1 MICDMSYFRHLI
13 HLLLLS
19 AIDVLLSDAP
29 SCRSGRVEAY
39 KNDTMN
45 QRKTKCHIE
54 AEDPDIGLQVN
65 KSMALTNYTYTNIG
79 LFDILAFDIF
89 DIFGDEKILRLL
101 DFTVYRSMEA
111 TSHAHKC
118 IGLTNINIPGDEL
131 FNFSI
136 LTRCTSRRHR
146 RGHRSRTTHEC
157 TRHIEDTMDEV
168 EHNLFDYFG
177 HQEAEHAAVINN
189 ITQQW
194 VRAHIVDRDT
204 KVDVV
209 KTYSEVELGG
219 EYNSFYVEDNTNTH
233 RRRRRRQQQ
242 RSTILNAHRQTP
254 HRQLSHREPA
264 IDNHSLT
271 AILNVIFLSILSSFT
286 PVLLNFFDSAS

>member
-79 LFDILAFDIF
+79 LFDILAFDI
-89 DIFGDEKILRLL
+89 GDERIQRLL
-101 DFTVYRSMEA
+101 NFTVHRSMKT
-111 TSHAHKC
+111 TSHAYKC
-118 IGLTNINIPGDEL
+118 IGRTNSFDIPSDEL

-136 LTRCTSRRHR
+136 LTRCTDRRHR
-146 RGHRSRTTHEC
+146 RGP
-157 TRHIEDTMDEV
+157 
-168 EHNLFDYFG
+168 
-177 HQEAEHAAVINN
+177 
-189 ITQQW
+189 
-194 VRAHIVDRDT
+194 RA
-204 KVDVV
+204 
-209 KTYSEVELGG
+209 
-219 EYNSFYVEDNTNTH
+219 FH
-233 RRRRRRQQQ
+233 RRVPDAAA
-242 RSTILNAHRQTP
+242 ST
-254 HRQLSHREPA
+254 S
-264 IDNHSLT
+264 
-271 AILNVIFLSILSSFT
+271 
-286 PVLLNFFDSAS
+286 SASTTSTSTLRL